1 MEYERL
7 TDRDITKETKQKLCI
22 VLCDIRR
29 RCLNPDYKYFYLYGE
44 RGISVCEEWLGKDG
58 QKNFR
63 EWAVNNGYEK
73 GLTIDRIDNNKGY
86 SPDNCRWVTAKEQS
100 YNRRSNKLITIHGK
114 TQTVTEWA
122 KETGMPIG
130 TLQNRLRYG
139 WEEDRLLEPKQ
150 VHLKMSKHEMRVEI
164 LKLRKQLKEYQSKIE
179 NGTLV
184 ELPCKVGDT
193 VWTINCWQ
201 EYGKKELGEPYSVT
215 RYELHENKCS
225 CIEINDKNCYR
236 GEISIIAR
244 EKHKGITPY
253 VFLTKAEAEA
263 KLRELKGER
272 ECR

>member
-1 MEYERL
+1 MKDYKRL

-29 RCLNPDYKYFYLYGE
+29 RCLNPNYKYFYLYGE

-86 SPDNCRWVTAKEQS
+86 SPDNCRWVTSKEQS

-179 NGTLV
+179 DGTLV
-184 ELPCKVGDT
+184 ELPCK
-193 VWTINCWQ
+193 
-201 EYGKKELGEPYSVT
+201 
-215 RYELHENKCS
+215 
-225 CIEINDKNCYR
+225 CIEELDIIKDGMIFIFYKMCLEQNLGQGIFLEYKSKINEWFKSYLKTKDCRKKGNER
-236 GEISIIAR
+236 VQEIN
-244 EKHKGITPY
+244 KQ
-253 VFLTKAEAEA
+253 
-263 KLRELKGER
+263 
-272 ECR
+272 

>member
-1 MEYERL
+1 MSEYKRL
-7 TDRDITKETKQKLCI
+7 TERDISKETRQKLCI

-122 KETGMPIG
+122 KETGIPIG
-130 TLQNRLRYG
+130 TIQNRLKYG

-150 VHLKMSKHEMRVEI
+150 VYLKMSKHEMRVEI
-164 LKLRKQLKEYQSKIE
+164 LKLRKELKEYKTKIE

-184 ELPCKVGDT
+184 ELPCKAGDT
-193 VWTINCWQ
+193 VYCLIAQGRFGTIYTTGEAIARVVSKIIWD
-201 EYGKKELGEPYSVT
+201 GK
-215 RYELHENKCS
+215 RYEIYSNRPHAWS
-225 CIEINDKNCYR
+225 NDYSECNFY
-236 GEISIIAR
+236 GYWGDSVFPTR
-244 EKHKGITPY
+244 E
-253 VFLTKAEAEA
+253 EAEA
-263 KLRELKGER
+263 KLKELQEKV
-272 ECR
+272 

>member
-1 MEYERL
+1 MYKRFTEK
-7 TDRDITKETKQKLCI
+7 DIDKETKHKLCI

-44 RGISVCEEWLGKDG
+44 RGISVCKEWLGKAG

-122 KETGMPIG
+122 KETGIPIG
-130 TLQNRLRYG
+130 TLQNRLKYG

-150 VHLKMSKHEMRVEI
+150 VHLKMSKHEMRVEL
-164 LKLRKQLKEYQSKIE
+164 LKLRKENQDYLKKIE
-179 NGTLV
+179 NGTLI

-193 VWTINCWQ
+193 VYLPWV
-201 EYGKKELGEPYSVT
+201 YGGVCSIAYLTVTNIILDTKKSYIRTDFET
-215 RYELHENKCS
+215 D
-225 CIEINDKNCYR
+225 IEDYWEKYK
-236 GEISIIAR
+236 GGQYDFSDFGKIIF
-244 EKHKGITPY
+244 TN
-253 VFLTKAEAEA
+253 KAEAEA
-263 KLRELKGER
+263 KLEELKNE
-272 ECR
+272 

>member
-1 MEYERL
+1 MREYKRL
-7 TDRDITKETKQKLCI
+7 TDKDISKETKQKLCS

-44 RGISVCEEWLGKDG
+44 RGISVCAEWLGKDG

-86 SPDNCRWVTAKEQS
+86 SPDNCRWATAKEQS

-114 TQTVTEWA
+114 TQTITEWA

-184 ELPCKVGDT
+184 ELPCKVGDNAVAIIDT
-193 VWTINCWQ
+193 LAYPNAIYNVKLKDLAYIVEDEN
-201 EYGKKELGEPYSVT
+201 GDVT
-215 RYELHENKCS
+215 FQH
-225 CIEINDKNCYR
+225 
-236 GEISIIAR
+236 
-244 EKHKGITPY
+244 ITRI
-253 VFLTKAEAEA
+253 FGTEAEAE
-263 KLRELKGER
+263 KRLEEIRNGNENEN
-272 ECR
+272 

>member
-1 MEYERL
+1 MGVRMNEYKRL
-7 TDRDITKETKQKLCI
+7 TDKDISKETKQKLCI

-29 RCLNPDYKYFYLYGE
+29 RCLNPNYKYFYLYGE

-122 KETGMPIG
+122 KEAGIPIG
-130 TLQNRLRYG
+130 TLQNRLKYG

-150 VHLKMSKHEMRVEI
+150 VYLKMSKHEMRVEI
-164 LKLRKQLKEYQSKIE
+164 LKLRKEVKEYKTKIE

-184 ELPCKVGDT
+184 ELGYHIRKSYKNHDD
-193 VWTINCWQ
+193 Q
-201 EYGKKELGEPYSVT
+201 
-215 RYELHENKCS
+215 RYKIILIDEV
-225 CIEINDKNCYR
+225 EIDKIGYD
-236 GEISIIAR
+236 G
-244 EKHKGITPY
+244 
-253 VFLTKAEAEA
+253 LTKAEAEK
-263 KLRELKGER
+263 KLKELQE
-272 ECR
+272 EYQ

>member
-1 MEYERL
+1 MNNYKRL

-122 KETGMPIG
+122 KETGIPIG

-179 NGTLV
+179 KGTLIFID
-184 ELPCKVGDT
+184 EPFYSECN
-193 VWTINCWQ
+193 NCWAVFQ
-201 EYGKKELGEPYSVT
+201 RTDDNVITCQMTYRQAKNYKKFIG
-215 RYELHENKCS
+215 
-225 CIEINDKNCYR
+225 IEK
-236 GEISIIAR
+236 
-244 EKHKGITPY
+244 
-253 VFLTKAEAEA
+253 
-263 KLRELKGER
+263 
-272 ECR
+272 

>member
-1 MEYERL
+1 MKDYKRF
-7 TDRDITKETKQKLCI
+7 TDKDISKETRQKLCI

-29 RCLNPDYKYFYLYGE
+29 RCLNPNYKYFYLYGE

-122 KETGMPIG
+122 KETGIPIG
-130 TLQNRLRYG
+130 TLQNRLKYG

-150 VHLKMSKHEMRVEI
+150 IHLKMSKHEMRVEI
-164 LKLRKQLKEYQSKIE
+164 LKLRKQLEEYQSKIE
-179 NGTLV
+179 NGTLI
-184 ELPCKVGDT
+184 ELPCKVGDKVWFVYET
-193 VWTINCWQ
+193 VKDEMFLDEGIIESFSFDDCGLWFYAI
-201 EYGKKELGEPYSVT
+201 
-215 RYELHENKCS
+215 YESGLTYWHTVL
-225 CIEINDKNCYR
+225 
-236 GEISIIAR
+236 SIGDR
-244 EKHKGITPY
+244 E
-253 VFLTKAEAEA
+253 FLTKAEAEK
-263 KLRELKGER
+263 KLEEELKNEKM
-272 ECR
+272 